1 MANLLFKR
9 GSYERLFHNEEYNNG
24 PLPLN
29 EGTVY
34 FTTDEGGMYIDTD
47 SARVRIQGSVKY
59 YDTLDNF
66 MDMEKPPYAS
76 DVLYFI
82 AKANGQDAN
91 ALLHWDP
98 DGGEDGKG
106 CFVQVNVTA
115 AYVEALE
122 KIVNNNTKAIQ
133 QSSELITGLR
143 TDVDANTDDIALLT
157 ARLDLIDG
165 GSGTTSGGLADILNR
180 IDALEGTVG
189 NNESGLVKAVADV
202 TDKADQNQEAIAA
215 IQENYVKK
223 TDYNSD
229 KEVIDNKFAAVN
241 SAASALTDRVDTLTT
256 VVGDANSGLVKAVNE
271 VTSKANNNSE
281 LITGLRTDLTK
292 TNEDLTALT
301 TRVTT
306 AEGDINDL
314 KGRMTANETLA
325 QTGADTA
332 AAALEKANDN
342 SDSIV
347 NITNKLGALDAELPL
362 DATNVIDALNK
373 LNTKANDLSG
383 SIGTNY
389 EAIQEHDTAIKAL
402 QDIIGEGDEGLQAD
416 VTKLKSDVSD
426 HGDAIAELQQKKA
439 DASALQS
446 AVQELNDSIGV
457 VDEAYKAADA
467 KIREDFAAADS
478 ALTEEIGKSNDAI
491 AKLQQDKADASALQS
506 AVQEL
511 NSSIQSTKNE
521 FAAADTK
528 IREDFAAA
536 NSALDGK
543 ISANAEAISA
553 LQNNKADKTYVD
565 SEIAEKIA
573 AANAMVFRDDYSVA
587 DADDYDTIKALE
599 DVSIGHTF
607 IVTSDFKY
615 DDNLSVHAGDLLV
628 ATGIEGESGYIISG
642 LDFIVVDTGYVAAHS
657 PSLILEGAVT
667 NRSATMTLKDH
678 VNASLGAINISTSTG
693 STETDGGLK
702 ISGTGTDKNYNLT
715 IDMVWGEF

>member
-24 PLPLN
+24 PLPLK

-98 DGGEDGKG
+98 NGGEDGKG

-122 KIVNNNTKAIQ
+122 KTVNGHTTAIQ
-133 QSSELITGLR
+133 ESNELITGLR
-143 TDVDANTDDIALLT
+143 TDVNKNIGDISLLT

-165 GSGTTSGGLADILNR
+165 GGETTSGGLADIINR
-180 IDALEGTVG
+180 IDDLEDAVG
-189 NNESGLVKAVADV
+189 DSESGLVKAVAEV
-202 TDKADQNQEAIAA
+202 TDKAGQNQEAIAA

-223 TDYNSD
+223 ADYNID
-229 KEVIDNKFAAVN
+229 KENIDNKFAAVN
-241 SAASALTDRVDTLTT
+241 SAASELTGRVDTLAT
-256 VVGDANSGLVKAVNE
+256 VVGDADNGLVKAVNA
-271 VTSKANNNSE
+271 VTSKANDNSE
-281 LITGLRTDLTK
+281 LITGLRTDLTT

-306 AEGDINDL
+306 AEGDINGL
-314 KGRMTANETLA
+314 KERMTANETLA
-325 QTGADTA
+325 QTGANTA
-332 AAALEKANDN
+332 AEALEKANDN
-342 SDSIV
+342 ADSIV
-347 NITNKLGALDAELPL
+347 NITNKLGSLDATLPL

-373 LNTKANDLSG
+373 LNGKANDLSG

-389 EAIQEHDTAIKAL
+389 EAIQEHKAAIEAL
-402 QDIIGEGDEGLQAD
+402 QGIIGEGNEGLQAD

-446 AVQELNDSIGV
+446 AVEALNKSVGA

-467 KIREDFAAADS
+467 KIREDFAAANS

-511 NSSIQSTKNE
+511 NSSIQSAKNE
-521 FAAADTK
+521 LVAADAK
-528 IREDFAAA
+528 IREDFVAAD
-536 NSALDGK
+536 NALNGK
-543 ISANAEAISA
+543 IGTNAEAIAA
-553 LQNNKADKTYVD
+553 LQSNKADKTYVD

-587 DADDYDTIKALE
+587 DPDDYDTIKALE
-599 DVSIGHTF
+599 NVSIGHTF
-607 IVTSDFKY
+607 IITSDFKY
-615 DDNLSVHAGDLLV
+615 GDKPLHAGDLLV

-642 LDFIVVDTGYVAAHS
+642 LDFIVVDTGYVAAHN

-693 STETDGGLK
+693 SAATDGGLK